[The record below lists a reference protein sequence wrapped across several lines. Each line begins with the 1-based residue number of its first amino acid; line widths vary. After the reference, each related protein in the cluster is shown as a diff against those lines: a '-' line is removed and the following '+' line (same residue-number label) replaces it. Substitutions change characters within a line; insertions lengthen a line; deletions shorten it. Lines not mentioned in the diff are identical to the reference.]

1 MRSDVILYV
10 VAAIFFALSIISI
23 ILFSGTERFIWI
35 ILNVAL
41 GIISI
46 GSGYYLR
53 PKPTLTIKT
62 ISPATA
68 ESITPTT
75 TVEPTSILE
84 EPVMTESIPQE
95 PSTNKEPIIEEAPI
109 DETPNVESVPDE
121 TSQTI
126 ETPET
131 VEPIGETISSPQ
143 QEPTPIPTSTQD
155 NKTPI
160 QAEQEETPLTNVK
173 GIGEK
178 RAAQLNALGINTAKE
193 LAQTSIDDLAK
204 NLNISPKIAAKLIEA
219 AKQQ

>member
-10 VAAIFFALSIISI
+10 VAAIFFVLSIISI
-23 ILFSGTERFIWI
+23 ILFSDTERFIWI

-53 PKPTLTIKT
+53 PKPTPTIKT
-62 ISPATA
+62 ISPTPA
-68 ESITPTT
+68 EPVTQPT
-75 TVEPTSILE
+75 TVEPTPVLDEPITEAISE
-84 EPVMTESIPQE
+84 EPTIDESIVD
-95 PSTNKEPIIEEAPI
+95 EAPVE
-109 DETPNVESVPDE
+109 ETPIAESVPDE
-121 TSQTI
+121 TTQTI
-126 ETPET
+126 DAPTETAET
-131 VEPIGETISSPQ
+131 LNKTTVTPQ
-143 QEPTPIPTSTQD
+143 QEPTPTTTQD